1 MKLVYKNYIQ
11 ELKEEERKHEREL
24 IKEMLDI
31 GIKKR
36 KLKIGENYV

>member
-11 ELKEEERKHEREL
+11 QLKEEERELAREL
-24 IKEMLDI
+24 TKEMLDV

-36 KLKIGENYV
+36 KLEVRR